1 MLYVLR
7 EMLMKERILYKQW
20 YKLLP
25 VFFFSGLLVYFGWP
39 YLGLIVHS
47 GLCLL
52 VFTRYFD
59 FTTFTD
65 QQEESAYNAADD
77 VVLFTQQITPLVLEC
92 EDNISDI
99 LSTQN
104 DALSTLTKSFTE
116 LQDMV
121 QKQQNCINSLTHS
134 NQFKESSSEIQ
145 HATKMHD
152 FAKNTGKTFDRIIE
166 TSVEMSSSSRVLL
179 KRVNDIH
186 EMMPAII
193 SALSGIDDIA
203 SQTNLLALNAAIEA
217 ARAGDK
223 GRGFAVVAVEVRA
236 LSIRSTEYSA
246 LIKKELENIRLQI
259 EQLTHDAAAIAS
271 NDISYVL
278 DAKLDIHD
286 ALDNIIMKSKA
297 DSLVTIE
304 LDDIIKYLA
313 IALNNSIRG
322 LQFGDINSQNLIYTK
337 DLLNFV
343 NYQLKATDSDNS
355 NGLTELIEQL
365 HVDIQNRKQ
374 NITNPVSSSSI
385 SSGEVE
391 LF

>member
-25 VFFFSGLLVYFGWP
+25 IFLFSGLLVHFGWP
-39 YLGLIVHS
+39 YLGLIIQSVL
-47 GLCLL
+47 GLL

-59 FTTFTD
+59 FTTFTER
-65 QQEESAYNAADD
+65 QEEYAYNPTDD
-77 VVLFTQQITPLVLEC
+77 VILFTQQITPLVLEC

-121 QKQQNCINSLTHS
+121 QKQQNCINSLTHG
-134 NQFKESSSEIQ
+134 NQFKENSSEIQ
-145 HATKMHD
+145 HATEMHN
-152 FAKNTGKTFDRIIE
+152 FAQNTGKTFDRIIE

-236 LSIRSTEYSA
+236 LSIRSVEYSA

-278 DAKLDIHD
+278 DAKRDIHD
-286 ALDNIIMKSKA
+286 ALDNIIRKSKA
-297 DSLVTIE
+297 DSLVTVE

-343 NYQLKATDSDNS
+343 NDQLKATDSDNN
-355 NGLTELIEQL
+355 NGLNAIIEKL
-365 HVDIQNRKQ
+365 HINIQDRKQ

-385 SSGEVE
+385 SSGEIE

>member
-1 MLYVLR
+1 
-7 EMLMKERILYKQW
+7 MKERILCKQW

-25 VFFFSGLLVYFGWP
+25 TFFFSGLLVHFGWP
-39 YLGLIVHS
+39 YLGLIVQS
-47 GLCLL
+47 GLGLL
-52 VFTRYFD
+52 VFTYFFD
-59 FTTFTD
+59 FTTFTER
-65 QQEESAYNAADD
+65 QEQSTYNPADD

-104 DALSTLTKSFTE
+104 DAISTLTKSFTE
-116 LQDMV
+116 LQNMV
-121 QKQQNCINSLTHS
+121 QKQQNCISSLTHG
-134 NQFKESSSEIQ
+134 NQFNESSSEIQ
-145 HATKMHD
+145 HATEMHD

-179 KRVNDIH
+179 DKVNGIH

-236 LSIRSTEYSA
+236 LSVRSTEYST

-278 DAKLDIHD
+278 DAKRDIHD
-286 ALDNIIMKSKA
+286 ALDNIIIKAKA
-297 DSLVTIE
+297 DSIVTIE

-322 LQFGDINSQNLIYTK
+322 LQFGDINSQNLIY
-337 DLLNFV
+337 
-343 NYQLKATDSDNS
+343 
-355 NGLTELIEQL
+355 
-365 HVDIQNRKQ
+365 
-374 NITNPVSSSSI
+374 
-385 SSGEVE
+385 
-391 LF
+391 

>member
-1 MLYVLR
+1 
-7 EMLMKERILYKQW
+7 MKERILCKQW

-25 VFFFSGLLVYFGWP
+25 TFFFSGLLVHFGWP
-39 YLGLIVHS
+39 YLGLIVQS
-47 GLCLL
+47 GLGLL
-52 VFTRYFD
+52 VFTYFFD
-59 FTTFTD
+59 FTTFTER
-65 QQEESAYNAADD
+65 QEQSTYNPADD

-104 DALSTLTKSFTE
+104 DAISTLTKSFTE
-116 LQDMV
+116 LQNMV
-121 QKQQNCINSLTHS
+121 QKQQNCISSLTHG
-134 NQFKESSSEIQ
+134 NQFNESSSEIQ
-145 HATKMHD
+145 HATEMHD

-179 KRVNDIH
+179 DKVNGIH

-236 LSIRSTEYSA
+236 LSVRSTEYST

-278 DAKLDIHD
+278 DAKRDIHD
-286 ALDNIIMKSKA
+286 ALDNIIIKAKA
-297 DSLVTIE
+297 DSIVTIE

-343 NYQLKATDSDNS
+343 NNQLKATDSDNS
-355 NGLTELIEQL
+355 NGLNALIEQL
-365 HVDIQNRKQ
+365 HVDIQDRKQ

>member
-1 MLYVLR
+1 MIYIFW
-7 EMLMKERILYKQW
+7 EMLMKQRILYKQW

-25 VFFFSGLLVYFGWP
+25 IFFISGLFVYFGWP

-47 GLCLL
+47 GLILL
-52 VFTRYFD
+52 VFTLYID
-59 FTTFTD
+59 VTTSTD
-65 QQEESAYNAADD
+65 PQEESVYNAADD
-77 VVLFTQQITPLVLEC
+77 VALFTQQITPLVMEC
-92 EDNISDI
+92 EVNISDI

-104 DALSTLTKSFTE
+104 DAIITLTKSFAE

-121 QKQQNCINSLTHS
+121 QKQQNCISSLTHG
-134 NQFKESSSEIQ
+134 NQFKESSTEIQ
-145 HATKMHD
+145 HSTEMHD

-166 TSVEMSSSSRVLL
+166 TSVEMSSSSQVLL
-179 KRVNDIH
+179 DRVNGIH
-186 EMMPAII
+186 KMMPAII

-259 EQLTHDAAAIAS
+259 ERLTHDAAAIAA

-278 DAKLDIHD
+278 DAKRDIHD

-297 DSLVTIE
+297 DSIVTIE

-343 NYQLKATDSDNS
+343 NEQLKATDSENT
-355 NGLTELIEQL
+355 NGLTELIQKL
-365 HVDIQNRKQ
+365 HVDIQDRKQ

>member
-1 MLYVLR
+1 
-7 EMLMKERILYKQW
+7 MKERILCKQW

-25 VFFFSGLLVYFGWP
+25 IFFFSGLLVHFGWP
-39 YLGLIVHS
+39 YLGLIVQS
-47 GLCLL
+47 GLGLL
-52 VFTRYFD
+52 VFTCFFD
-59 FTTFTD
+59 FTTFTER
-65 QQEESAYNAADD
+65 QEQSTYNPADD

-104 DALSTLTKSFTE
+104 DAISTLTKSFTE

-121 QKQQNCINSLTHS
+121 QKQQNCISSLTHG
-134 NQFKESSSEIQ
+134 NQFNESSSEIQ
-145 HATKMHD
+145 HATEMHD

-179 KRVNDIH
+179 DKVNGIH

-236 LSIRSTEYSA
+236 LSIRSTEYST

-278 DAKLDIHD
+278 DAKRDIHD
-286 ALDNIIMKSKA
+286 ALDNIIMKAKA
-297 DSLVTIE
+297 DSIVTIE

-343 NYQLKATDSDNS
+343 NDQLKATDSDNS
-355 NGLTELIEQL
+355 NGLNALIEQL
-365 HVDIQNRKQ
+365 HVDIQDRKQ

>member
-1 MLYVLR
+1 
-7 EMLMKERILYKQW
+7 MKEREFYKHCYKQ
-20 YKLLP
+20 LP
-25 VFFFSGLLVYFGWP
+25 IFLCSGLLVHYDFP

-47 GLCLL
+47 GLSLL
-52 VFTRYFD
+52 VFTYFSNVA
-59 FTTFTD
+59 TTSD
-65 QQEESAYNAADD
+65 IQENIAYDNAADDVASVD
-77 VVLFTQQITPLVLEC
+77 VVLFTQQIIPLVLEC
-92 EDNISDI
+92 EENINSI

-104 DALSTLTKSFTE
+104 DALDTLTHSFTD
-116 LQDMV
+116 LQNMV
-121 QKQQNCINSLTHS
+121 QKQQNCINSLTHGT
-134 NQFKESSSEIQ
+134 QFKENSPEIQ
-145 HATKMHD
+145 HATQMHN
-152 FAKNTGKTFDRIIE
+152 FAKSTGKTFDKIIE
-166 TSVEMSSSSRVLL
+166 TSVEMSSSSGVLL
-179 KRVNDIH
+179 DKVNAIH
-186 EMMPAII
+186 KMMPNII
-193 SALSGIDDIA
+193 RALSGIDDIA

-217 ARAGDK
+217 ARAGEK

-278 DAKLDIHD
+278 NAKRDIHS
-286 ALDNIIMKSKA
+286 ALDNIILKSKA
-297 DSLVTIE
+297 DSIVTLE

-322 LQFGDINSQNLIYTK
+322 LQFGDINGQNLVYTK
-337 DLLNFV
+337 DLLTFV
-343 NYQLKATDSDNS
+343 NTQLKATDSDNS
-355 NGLTELIEQL
+355 NGLGELIEQL
-365 HVDIQNRKQ
+365 HTDIQDRKQ

>member
-1 MLYVLR
+1 
-7 EMLMKERILYKQW
+7 MKERILCKQW
-20 YKLLP
+20 YKLLHT
-25 VFFFSGLLVYFGWP
+25 FFFSGLLVHFGWP
-39 YLGLIVHS
+39 YLGLIVQS
-47 GLCLL
+47 GLGLL
-52 VFTRYFD
+52 VFTYFFD
-59 FTTFTD
+59 FTTFTER
-65 QQEESAYNAADD
+65 QEQSTYNPADD

-104 DALSTLTKSFTE
+104 DAISTLTKSFTE
-116 LQDMV
+116 LQNMV
-121 QKQQNCINSLTHS
+121 QKQQNCISSLTHG
-134 NQFKESSSEIQ
+134 NQFNESSSEIQ
-145 HATKMHD
+145 HATEMHD

-179 KRVNDIH
+179 DKVNGIH

-236 LSIRSTEYSA
+236 LSVRSTEYST

-278 DAKLDIHD
+278 DAKRDIHD
-286 ALDNIIMKSKA
+286 ALDNIIIKAKA
-297 DSLVTIE
+297 DSIVTIE

-343 NYQLKATDSDNS
+343 NNQLKATDSDNS
-355 NGLTELIEQL
+355 NGLNALIEQL
-365 HVDIQNRKQ
+365 HVDIQDRKQ

>member
-1 MLYVLR
+1 
-7 EMLMKERILYKQW
+7 
-20 YKLLP
+20 
-25 VFFFSGLLVYFGWP
+25 
-39 YLGLIVHS
+39 
-47 GLCLL
+47 
-52 VFTRYFD
+52 
-59 FTTFTD
+59 
-65 QQEESAYNAADD
+65 
-77 VVLFTQQITPLVLEC
+77 
-92 EDNISDI
+92 
-99 LSTQN
+99 
-104 DALSTLTKSFTE
+104 
-116 LQDMV
+116 
-121 QKQQNCINSLTHS
+121 
-134 NQFKESSSEIQ
+134 
-145 HATKMHD
+145 
-152 FAKNTGKTFDRIIE
+152 
-166 TSVEMSSSSRVLL
+166 MSSSSRVLL
-179 KRVNDIH
+179 DKVNGIH

-236 LSIRSTEYSA
+236 LSIRSTEYST

-278 DAKLDIHD
+278 DAKRDIHD
-286 ALDNIIMKSKA
+286 ALDNIIIKAKA
-297 DSLVTIE
+297 DSIVTIE

-343 NYQLKATDSDNS
+343 NDQLKATDSDNS
-355 NGLTELIEQL
+355 NGLNALIEQL
-365 HVDIQNRKQ
+365 HVDIQDRKQ